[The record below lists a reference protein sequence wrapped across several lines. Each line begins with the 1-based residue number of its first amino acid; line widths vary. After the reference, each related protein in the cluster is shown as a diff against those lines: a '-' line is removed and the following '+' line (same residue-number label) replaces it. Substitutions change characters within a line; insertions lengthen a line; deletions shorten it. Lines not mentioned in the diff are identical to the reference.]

1 MIEVKRLG
9 IALAVAAMAAALAS
23 CGGSSDS
30 QSNDQALAQLERA
43 TQAAKLQTDTGQV
56 VDKVAADPSD
66 AELADLQTRIG
77 ALQQRAAELA
87 GGSAADPF
95 GTNVVA
101 GARDTRV
108 ALIELVVVTR
118 DLSSDSARAA
128 QRRALIRLRAANR
141 RLRSAVGIAVAG
153 LQGNGPST
161 EQQNS
166 INQIQANLSASDQAM
181 SASFTKL
188 GGLIDE
194 KLAAAQAAATTTSQ
208 ASGGCPPGTSLS
220 PDGQLCSNGVPPGGS
235 SAPSTAGSGGG
246 GCILGGQPATPS
258 ECASE

>member
-1 MIEVKRLG
+1 MRTRLLCG
-9 IALAVAAMAAALAS
+9 GGLILLVLVLAS
-23 CGGSSDS
+23 CGGSSNS

-56 VDKVAADPSD
+56 VDKLAADPSE
-66 AELADLQTRIG
+66 AELADLRSQIG
-77 ALQQRAAELA
+77 ALQQRAGELA
-87 GGSAADPF
+87 AGSATDPF
-95 GTNVVA
+95 GTDIVV
-101 GARDTRV
+101 GSRNTRV
-108 ALIELVVVTR
+108 ALVELVVVAR
-118 DLSSDSARAA
+118 DFSSDRARAA

-153 LQGNGPST
+153 FQGNGPST
-161 EQQNS
+161 VQQNS
-166 INQIQANLSASDQAM
+166 IDQIQANLTASDQAM

-220 PDGQLCSNGVPPGGS
+220 PDGQLCSNGEPPSS
-235 SAPSTAGSGGG
+235 SASGIQCQDVGSLTLAERQVCCTRSGI
-246 GCILGGQPATPS
+246 GCD
-258 ECASE
+258 